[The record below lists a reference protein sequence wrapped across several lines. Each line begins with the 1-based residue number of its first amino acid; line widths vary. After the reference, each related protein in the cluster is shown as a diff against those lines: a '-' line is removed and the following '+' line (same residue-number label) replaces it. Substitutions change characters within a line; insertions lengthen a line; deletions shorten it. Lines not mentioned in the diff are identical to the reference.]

1 MGKLNNNNTWLGFMK
16 KMSSEYVNPQH
27 IQIEGIEKIL
37 SLNQQFNNFFYHSIP
52 AIYLLDYTTGK
63 YLIMSNSSQIHLGYK
78 PNVFMENGIGFTI
91 DSYHKDDL
99 QLYNEK
105 MFPDRLE
112 TLKAIPPEEQQNYVF
127 SYSFRLKNSKGAYVN
142 LLQRNC
148 FVKSDSNG
156 MPLLSLGMVINVEHF
171 KKENPVVQL
180 VEKINP
186 EDNSCEPVYKKTYYL
201 KEEEQLISKREKEI
215 LLWMAEGL
223 TSNDIANKLFI
234 SEHTVIN
241 HRKNMLLKYGVNNV
255 AALIAY
261 ALRNN
266 II

>member
-1 MGKLNNNNTWLGFMK
+1 MGKLNSNNTWLGYMK
-16 KMSSEYVNPQH
+16 KISAENLNSQYL
-27 IQIEGIEKIL
+27 QIDGIEKIL
-37 SLNQQFNNFFYHSIP
+37 SLNQNFNNFFYHSIP
-52 AIYLLDYTTGK
+52 AIYLLDYATGK
-63 YLIMSNSSQIHLGYK
+63 YLIMSNSSRMLLGYE
-78 PNVFMENGIGFTI
+78 PNVFMENGIEFTI
-91 DSYHKDDL
+91 DSYHRDDL

-112 TLKAIPPEEQQNYVF
+112 ILKSIPHDEQQNYVF
-127 SYSFRLKNSKGAYVN
+127 SYSFRLKNSKGEYAN

-148 FVKSDSNG
+148 FVKSASNG

-186 EDNSCEPVYKKTYYL
+186 ADNSCEPIYKKTYYL
-201 KEEEQLISKREKEI
+201 KEEEQLLSKREKEI

-223 TSNDIANKLFI
+223 TSSEIANKLFI
-234 SEHTVIN
+234 SEHTVII
-241 HRKNMLLKYGVNNV
+241 HRKNMLHKFGVKNV
-255 AALIAY
+255 AALIAI
-261 ALRNN
+261 ALRKN

>member
-1 MGKLNNNNTWLGFMK
+1 MGKLNNNNTWLGYMK
-16 KMSSEYVNPQH
+16 KLSSENPDVQYL
-27 IQIEGIEKIL
+27 QIEGIDKIL

-63 YLIMSNSSQIHLGYK
+63 YLIMSNSSRMLLGFE
-78 PNVFMENGIGFTI
+78 PNVFMENGIEFTI

-99 QLYNEK
+99 RLYNNK
-105 MFPDRLE
+105 MFPDRLDI
-112 TLKAIPPEEQQNYVF
+112 LKSIPPDEQQNYFF
-127 SYSFRLKNSKGAYVN
+127 SYSFRMKNSKGAYTN

-156 MPLLSLGMVINVEHF
+156 KPLLSLGMVINVEHF

-186 EDNSCEPVYKKTYYL
+186 EDNSSEPVYKKVYYL
-201 KEEEQLISKREKEI
+201 KEEEQLLSKREKEI

-223 TSNDIANKLFI
+223 TSAEIADKLFI

-255 AALIAY
+255 AALIAFV
-261 ALRNN
+261 LRNN

>member
-1 MGKLNNNNTWLGFMK
+1 MEKVNNGNTWLGYLK
-16 KMSSEYVNPQH
+16 KISSKNINFQH
-27 IQIEGIEKIL
+27 LQIEGIDKIL
-37 SLNQQFNNFFYHSIP
+37 SLNQQFNNFFYYSIP

-63 YLIMSNSSQIHLGYK
+63 YLIMSNSSRMLLGYE
-78 PNVFMENGIGFTI
+78 PNVFMDNGIEFTI
-91 DSYHKDDL
+91 ASYHKDDL

-105 MFPDRLE
+105 MFPDRLQM
-112 TLKAIPPEEQQNYVF
+112 LKTILPDEQQNYVF
-127 SYSFRLKNSKGAYVN
+127 SYSFRLKNSKGEYAN

-156 MPLLSLGMVINVEHF
+156 MPLLSLGMVVNVEHF

-186 EDNSCEPVYKKTYYL
+186 EDNSCEPVYKKIYYL
-201 KEEEQLISKREKEI
+201 KEEQQIISKREKEI
-215 LLWMAEGL
+215 LLWMAEGF

-241 HRKNMLLKYGVNNV
+241 HRKNMLLKCGVNNV

-261 ALRNN
+261 ALRNS

>member
-1 MGKLNNNNTWLGFMK
+1 MRKFDNSNTWLGYMK
-16 KMSSEYVNPQH
+16 KMFSENVNPEH
-27 IQIEGIEKIL
+27 LQIEGIEKIL
-37 SLNQQFNNFFYHSIP
+37 SLNQHFNYFFYHSVP

-63 YLIMSNSSQIHLGYK
+63 YLIMSNSSQMLLGYK
-78 PNVFMENGIGFTI
+78 PNVFMDNGIGFTI
-91 DSYHKDDL
+91 NSYHKDDL

-112 TLKAIPPEEQQNYVF
+112 ILKAIAPDEHRNYVF
-127 SYSFRLKNSKGAYVN
+127 SYSFRLKNSKGKYVN

-148 FVKSDSNG
+148 FVKSASNG

-171 KKENPVVQL
+171 KKENPVIQL
-180 VEKINP
+180 VEKINA
-186 EDNSCEPVYKKTYYL
+186 EDNSCEPVYKKVYYL

-223 TSNDIANKLFI
+223 TSSEIANKLFI